1 MPMLKAINGHT
12 GCSRIEDYLEKNGRA
27 LMRDFFNLSW
37 DEVEDK
43 GLDTALK
50 NEVEWAL
57 EMDALRHDYGND
69 TPWKGQRA
77 ITFRHYV
84 ISPDPSDSI
93 GLEGLRELTHA
104 WVKKHFSDYQVAVI
118 YHDDNKQRIP
128 HAHVVVNNTNLA
140 TGRRLHI
147 PNALDMNRSLQEIA
161 KEKGL
166 SAFSNEM
173 PKGRMGQSDPR
184 NPPRPQ
190 TRQAIYINHSER
202 GLLDAG
208 AYSWVSDIRNRVSVA
223 KVLSRNEGE
232 FMRILELMEVEV
244 SENSAHA
251 PREDWIFSL
260 ADQRSKKVSGER
272 LGMTFGK
279 IALTERFERIGS
291 YHPDVASSRA
301 ILSMATDAVELNDIA
316 ELGSLAKTVETNARY
331 SIGSSADY
339 GRRIEALQRRMDRE
353 EEPRAASKCAERI
366 EGLESAME
374 YATERGLIPERT
386 ARNAI
391 RNGGAERWQYEPR
404 SRQNGS
410 QRAVQS
416 ASAARQRERERQQG
430 GRSR

>member
-1 MPMLKAINGHT
+1 M
-12 GCSRIEDYLEKNGRA
+12 
-27 LMRDFFNLSW
+27 
-37 DEVEDK
+37 
-43 GLDTALK
+43 
-50 NEVEWAL
+50 
-57 EMDALRHDYGND
+57 
-69 TPWKGQRA
+69 
-77 ITFRHYV
+77 
-84 ISPDPSDSI
+84 
-93 GLEGLRELTHA
+93 
-104 WVKKHFSDYQVAVI
+104 
-118 YHDDNKQRIP
+118 
-128 HAHVVVNNTNLA
+128 
-140 TGRRLHI
+140 
-147 PNALDMNRSLQEIA
+147 
-161 KEKGL
+161 
-166 SAFSNEM
+166 
-173 PKGRMGQSDPR
+173 
-184 NPPRPQ
+184 
-190 TRQAIYINHSER
+190 
-202 GLLDAG
+202 LDAG

-366 EGLESAME
+366 EELESAME
-374 YATERGLIPERT
+374 YATERGPVSYTHLNLGRGVEL
-386 ARNAI
+386 AC
-391 RNGGAERWQYEPR
+391 
-404 SRQNGS
+404 RQNEDLELAALFTRRDPASVQPLTAGVPVYAADDLAAHTGDVDVLVLCGGS
-410 QRAVQS
+410 ARDLPEQTPAC
-416 ASAARQRERERQQG
+416 ASLFNVVDSFDTHANIPAHFADVDVEAKAGGKVALISGGWDPGMFSLARLYATSILPEG
-430 GRSR
+430 HDYTFWLSLIHI

>member
-147 PNALDMNRSLQEIA
+147 PNALGMNRSLQEIA

-244 SENSAHA
+244 SERLSARA
-251 PREDWIFSL
+251 PRGLDFFPG
-260 ADQRSKKVSGER
+260 R
-272 LGMTFGK
+272 
-279 IALTERFERIGS
+279 
-291 YHPDVASSRA
+291 P
-301 ILSMATDAVELNDIA
+301 AVEEGIR
-316 ELGSLAKTVETNARY
+316 GKARHDVRKD
-331 SIGSSADY
+331 SPDGAVRAHRLLPSGCRIIQGNPLH
-339 GRRIEALQRRMDRE
+339 GNRR
-353 EEPRAASKCAERI
+353 
-366 EGLESAME
+366 G
-374 YATERGLIPERT
+374 
-386 ARNAI
+386 
-391 RNGGAERWQYEPR
+391 
-404 SRQNGS
+404 
-410 QRAVQS
+410 
-416 ASAARQRERERQQG
+416 
-430 GRSR
+430 